1 MFIGFLGIQTESAS
15 VAGFSEDRRNLV
27 IDHGKTS
34 NRVKTL
40 GNKSRVRAPLWLP
53 RHPHVL
59 IKSVGV
65 LNQVL
70 CGRPKVSRRLKRTVS
85 LRPDRKWLL
94 RSFLLLIAKKF

>member
-1 MFIGFLGIQTESAS
+1 MFVGFLGIQTETAS

-34 NRVKTL
+34 NKNR
-40 GNKSRVRAPLWLP
+40 GAPLWLP
-53 RHPHVL
+53 RHPQVL
-59 IKSVGV
+59 IKSVGA
-65 LNQVL
+65 LNQVF

-94 RSFLLLIAKKF
+94 WSFLLLIAKKF

>member
-1 MFIGFLGIQTESAS
+1 MFVGFLGIQTETAS

-34 NRVKTL
+34 NK
-40 GNKSRVRAPLWLP
+40 NRVRAPLWLP
-53 RHPHVL
+53 RHPQVL

-65 LNQVL
+65 LNQVF

-94 RSFLLLIAKKF
+94 WSFLLLIAKKF